1 METLERALAQHPFL
15 ADLDRRYLQRLARF
29 ASRRSFKALQ
39 MMFHEGDEANECYL
53 IGNGR
58 VALEMPILGCDAI
71 RVQDV
76 GEGEVLGW
84 SWLLPPYHWHFSA
97 RAIQPTEV
105 IVLDGRALRSRFEE
119 DHDLGYELLKR
130 FTQVV
135 IQRLE
140 ATRGRF
146 LTFSGPRP
154 PSEVPVPVHFPI
166 LDE

>member
-1 METLERALAQHPFL
+1 MEPLERALAQHPFL
-15 ADLDRRYLQRLARF
+15 ADLDRRYLQRLVRF
-29 ASRRSFKALQ
+29 ASKKSFKALQ
-39 MMFHEGDEANECYL
+39 MIFHEGEEANECYL
-53 IGNGR
+53 ICDGR

-76 GEGEVLGW
+76 AEGEVLGW

-97 RAIQPTEV
+97 RAIAPTQV
-105 IVLDGRALRSRFEE
+105 IALDGRALRTRFEE
-119 DHDLGYELLKR
+119 DHDLGYEILKR

-135 IQRLE
+135 VQRLV

-154 PSEVPVPVHFPI
+154 ISEIPVPVQYPI